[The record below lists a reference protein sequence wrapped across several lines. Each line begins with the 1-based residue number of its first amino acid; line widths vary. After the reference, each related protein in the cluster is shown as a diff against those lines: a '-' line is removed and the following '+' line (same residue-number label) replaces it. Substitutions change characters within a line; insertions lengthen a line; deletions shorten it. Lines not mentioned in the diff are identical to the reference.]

1 MYTIGLIGGVACGKS
16 TVAEMLAEH
25 GAVVLNADRTAHNVL
40 TEPEVIQA
48 LVARWGRGILTSEG
62 FINRPEVARHV
73 FGDNLEAAEERAFL
87 ESVVH
92 PLARAAIEKKRDFLV
107 KQGQQVFV
115 IDAPLLLEAGWDAT
129 CDCVVMVDTPD
140 DRRIE
145 FAARRG
151 WPSGE
156 VERRENA
163 QLPLATK
170 RHRAD
175 LVIDNSVPLSEVRNR
190 IAIFWR
196 EVVAPQLGD

>member
-1 MYTIGLIGGVACGKS
+1 VYTIGLIGGVACGKS

-40 TEPEVIQA
+40 TEPEVIEA
-48 LVARWGRGILTSEG
+48 LVARWGRGILTTDGS
-62 FINRPEVARHV
+62 INRPAVAEHV
-73 FGDNLEAAEERAFL
+73 FGDDPAAAEERAFL

-115 IDAPLLLEAGWDAT
+115 IDAPLLLEAGWDGT
-129 CDCVVMVDTPD
+129 CDCVVMVNTPD
-140 DRRIE
+140 ARRQE
-145 FAARRG
+145 FGARRG
-151 WPSGE
+151 WPAGE
-156 VERRENA
+156 VDRREEA
-163 QLPLATK
+163 QLPIATK

-175 LVIDNSVPLSEVRNR
+175 VVIDNSVSLSEVRNQ
-190 IAIFWR
+190 IGIFWR